1 MSESSMPPM
10 RADWVG
16 RRVVVRHSGESA
28 EPPYHD
34 IVGELVEITATH
46 AVVRRA
52 DGERR
57 RLPLDRVVAAKVVTA
72 STRDILATEE
82 VCARGW
88 RAIDTRWSRG
98 WLLRADHGFT
108 RRANSALPLRPI
120 QGSLDEVVAAA
131 HDWYGARG
139 LPVLVS
145 CPLPARQALDDAL
158 ADRGFAAPVDV
169 DVMVAAL
176 PAVPPPTEPVEIA
189 PVPSADWLA
198 GYHYRGE
205 AEVPDY
211 GRAILTRHDRVGFA
225 TVRRGG
231 AVAGVARGAVDGDW
245 LGVTAVEVDPRV
257 RRTGVATSLL
267 GALRD
272 WAMREHGASRS
283 YVQVETTNDAAI
295 RLYAGLGYWH
305 HHVYRYRIDPRANGQ
320 LTTISA

>member
-10 RADWVG
+10 RSDWVG

-52 DGERR
+52 DGEGR

-158 ADRGFAAPVDV
+158 ADRGFSAPVDV

-198 GYHYRGE
+198 GYHYRGA

-272 WAMREHGASRS
+272 WAVREHGASRS

>member
-34 IVGELVEITATH
+34 IVGDLVEITATH

-57 RLPLDRVVAAKVVTA
+57 RVPLDRVVAAKVVAA
-72 STRDILATEE
+72 STRDILAIEE

-88 RAIDTRWSRG
+88 RPIDTTWSRG

-131 HDWYGARG
+131 RAWYGARG
-139 LPVLVS
+139 LPLRVS

-169 DVMVAAL
+169 HVMVARL
-176 PAVPPPTEPVEIA
+176 PEVPPPTEPVEIA
-189 PVPSADWLA
+189 PRPIRGLA
-198 GYHYRGE
+198 GRLSLSRRSGS
-205 AEVPDY
+205 ARLRASDPDSARP
-211 GRAILTRHDRVGFA
+211 GRLRDRA
-225 TVRRGG
+225 SRRRGRRRSSR
-231 AVAGVARGAVDGDW
+231 RGRW
-245 LGVTAVEVDPRV
+245 
-257 RRTGVATSLL
+257 
-267 GALRD
+267 
-272 WAMREHGASRS
+272 
-283 YVQVETTNDAAI
+283 
-295 RLYAGLGYWH
+295 
-305 HHVYRYRIDPRANGQ
+305 
-320 LTTISA
+320 

>member
-10 RADWVG
+10 RPDWVG
-16 RRVVVRHSGESA
+16 RRVVVRHSGESGRA
-28 EPPYHD
+28 ALPRRR
-34 IVGELVEITATH
+34 
-46 AVVRRA
+46 RRA
-52 DGERR
+52 GRNHANARGGPPQPTASDDDCPSTGSWPRR
-57 RLPLDRVVAAKVVTA
+57 SSPP
-72 STRDILATEE
+72 STRDILALEE

-88 RAIDTRWSRG
+88 RAIDTTWSRG

-120 QGSLDEVVAAA
+120 QGSLDEAIAAA

-139 LPVLVS
+139 LPLLVS

-158 ADRGFAAPVDV
+158 ADRGFSAPVDV
-169 DVMVAAL
+169 HVMVAAL

-225 TVRRGG
+225 TVRRGRRG
-231 AVAGVARGAVDGDW
+231 GRRSSRRGRWWLARRDRGRGRSPCPPHRGGNVA
-245 LGVTAVEVDPRV
+245 PR
-257 RRTGVATSLL
+257 
-267 GALRD
+267 
-272 WAMREHGASRS
+272 GASRLGHARARGVAQLS
-283 YVQVETTNDAAI
+283 
-295 RLYAGLGYWH
+295 AGRDH
-305 HHVYRYRIDPRANGQ
+305 E
-320 LTTISA
+320 

>member
-34 IVGELVEITATH
+34 IVGELVEVTATH

-57 RLPLDRVVAAKVVTA
+57 RVPLDRIVAAKVVA
-72 STRDILATEE
+72 AATRDILAIEQ
-82 VCARGW
+82 VCTRGW
-88 RAIDTRWSRG
+88 RAIDTTWSRG
-98 WLLRADHGFT
+98 WLLRANHGFT

-131 HDWYGARG
+131 YDWYGARG
-139 LPVLVS
+139 LPLRVS

-158 ADRGFAAPVDV
+158 ANRGFPALVDV
-169 DVMVAAL
+169 DVLVAAL
-176 PAVPPPTEPVEIA
+176 STVPSSTEPVEIA
-189 PVPSADWLA
+189 PVPSADWLV
-198 GYHYRGE
+198 GYHYRGA
-205 AEVPDY
+205 AEVPDHA
-211 GRAILTRHDRVGFA
+211 RAILTRHDRVGFA
-225 TVRRGG
+225 TVRCAG

-245 LGVTAVEVDPRV
+245 LGVTAVEVDPPV

-305 HHVYRYRIDPRANGQ
+305 HHVYRYRIDPRSNG
-320 LTTISA
+320 TPS